1 MCPRRRAPENDEQ
14 LTASLLGFW
23 RDELGLSVTRELG
36 APRETDRDEFD
47 EVISLHLDDRVW
59 RLYIDW
65 KSRAPSAF
73 DLQQLEA
80 RAIRISNVDTSGVL
94 CLAVPRLLKRH
105 RAALRESGI
114 SHADLRSILYLRAPG
129 LLIDIDRLRDSTD
142 RAAAAMDAPAAS
154 PADPFSDRTS
164 LVARTLLEYPRESF
178 KVIDLAKL
186 TGISAGWVSRVANEL
201 CHRGYAVRSAR
212 ELQLAD
218 AVSLLQDWARVYT
231 WRRNP
236 VQRFEVPYSAE
247 EILRKLRLHQAEKP
261 GSESGQAAL
270 TLHSAA
276 QLVSPHVRSDVVA
289 LYAQPPVH
297 KRLLEWLARDLQA
310 QPTTAGGGFQLVT
323 PFYERSAFYQVKSI
337 SGLPIV
343 SLPQLFLDLVHY
355 PVRGQEAASMLVRT
369 ALGDHLRLQPVER
382 QRLLRELEQ

>member
-1 MCPRRRAPENDEQ
+1 MNPRRRAPENHDQ
-14 LTASLLGFW
+14 LTAALLGFW

-36 APRETDRDEFD
+36 ASRETDRDEFD

-65 KSRAPSAF
+65 QSRAPSAL
-73 DLQQLEA
+73 DLHHLEA
-80 RAIRISNVDTSGVL
+80 RAIRLSKADTSGVL

-105 RAALRESGI
+105 HAALRESGI

-129 LLIDIDRLRDSTD
+129 LLVDIERLRDSTD
-142 RAAAAMDAPAAS
+142 RAAASMDSS
-154 PADPFSDRTS
+154 PVTPVDPFSDRTS

-186 TGISAGWVSRVANEL
+186 TGVSAGWVSIVSNEL
-201 CHRGYAVRSAR
+201 CRRGYAAKSAR

-218 AVSLLQDWARVYT
+218 AVRLLQDWSRVYT

-247 EILRKLRLHQAEKP
+247 EILRKFRLHQADKP
-261 GSESGQAAL
+261 SSESGQAAL

-289 LYAQPPVH
+289 LYAERPAH
-297 KRLLEWLARDLQA
+297 KRLLEWLATDLQA
-310 QPTTAGGGFQLVT
+310 QPTTAGGGFQVVT
-323 PFYERSAFYQVKSI
+323 PFYEHSAFYQVKSI
-337 SGLPIV
+337 SGLPVV

-355 PVRGQEAASMLVRT
+355 PIRGQEAASMLVRT
-369 ALGDHLRLQPVER
+369 ALGDHLDLSPADR
-382 QRLLRELEQ
+382 QRLTREIEQ